1 MSQSHFHS
9 NGKLLL
15 TGEYY
20 VLEGAKAL
28 AIPTQF
34 GQSLTV
40 NTSNQYAPN
49 PILTWKSY
57 DVEGKTWLEAQFQI
71 HDLQILTSKEKS
83 TERLQQILQ
92 QARKQN
98 PAFLSPSNNILVAT
112 HLQFARD
119 WGLGSS
125 STLLSNLARWAEIDA
140 FELLE
145 NTFGGSGYDIAC
157 AQVNHPI
164 LYQKKPKIQF
174 QKANFHPPFQEQLYF
189 IHLGKKQNSREG
201 IRHFYQQDSQ
211 THSSIIAQLDG
222 ITEQILEVK
231 KLEDFEKL
239 LEQHERVISDSLQLE
254 EVKSLYFKDYWGAVK
269 SLGAWGGD
277 FVLASSNRKAKETFA
292 YFKNK
297 GFNTVLRY
305 RDMVL

>member
-1 MSQSHFHS
+1 MPHFHS

-28 AIPTQF
+28 AIPTQY
-34 GQSLTV
+34 GQSLTIHS
-40 NTSNQYAPN
+40 SNQHSSSPT
-49 PILTWKSY
+49 LTWKSY
-57 DVEGKTWLEAQFQI
+57 TSKGEIWLSAEFQLSDFQI
-71 HDLQILTSKEKS
+71 ISSNDNGTK
-83 TERLQQILQ
+83 RLQQILQ

-98 PAFLSPSNNILVAT
+98 PTFLSTSNSLLVET
-112 HLQFARD
+112 HLQFARN

-125 STLLSNLARWAEIDA
+125 STLISNIAKWAKIDA
-140 FELLE
+140 FELLA

-164 LYQKKPKIQF
+164 VYQKKPKIQF
-174 QKANFHPPFQEQLYF
+174 HKADFHTPFRDQLYF

-201 IRHFYQQDSQ
+201 IRHFYQQDASTRQ
-211 THSSIIAQLDG
+211 AVIKELDAV
-222 ITEQILEVK
+222 TERLLEVK
-231 KLEDFEKL
+231 KLEDFEVL
-239 LEQHERVISDSLQLE
+239 LQTHEQIIAQNLQLE
-254 EVKSLYFKDYWGAVK
+254 GVKNLYFKDYWGSVK

-277 FVLASSNRKAKETFA
+277 FVLATSNWREQETLD

-297 GFNTVLRY
+297 GFDTVLKY
-305 RDMVL
+305 EEMVLF